1 MKKYLAIGVICL
13 AALFS
18 LRASLITDIKSPRLE
33 VLLLGHDSQHHNSEK
48 FAEIIS
54 QEFFKNGINISYTT
68 DVNDLNAE
76 NLSKY
81 DALMIY
87 SNHDQITAA
96 QEKAL
101 LDYVKSGKGFI
112 PVHCASFCFQNSAA
126 YIDMV
131 GGQFKT
137 HKTGDFSAT
146 IVDAQHP
153 VMEGITSFSTWDET
167 YVHDKVAKDI
177 HVLTERVE
185 GDHHEPYTW
194 VKNYGKGKV
203 FYTAYGHD
211 ERTWKNPS
219 FLKLLENGVL
229 WAVND
234 EAKKQWEKLPKP
246 APEYS
251 DAKLPNYEKRPGGFK
266 LQAALNPTESQL
278 MTQVPVD
285 FKLEMFA
292 SEPDILKPIAMAWDE
307 RGRLWIVETV
317 DYPNTVRDV
326 KGEGHDRIKICEDTD
341 GDGKADKFTVFADK
355 LNIPTGIV
363 FAKGGVIVA
372 QAPDFIFL
380 KDTNGDDKAD
390 IRETIISGWGTFD
403 THAGPSSLHYGFDNK
418 IWGTVGYSGYNG
430 KVGGKAIKF
439 SQGAFRFD
447 GAGKNLEYLGG
458 TSNNTWG
465 LGFSENNDVFLSTA
479 NNTHSA
485 FLGIPSPY
493 LDKIGVPVNQAIDKI
508 DGHYAM
514 HVVTKN
520 LRQVDVFNGF
530 TSAAGHNL
538 YTARN
543 FPKTYWN
550 RIAFVNEP
558 TGRVVHQAILEP
570 SGSGFKEK
578 DGWNL
583 VASADEW
590 FGPVQTEVGP
600 DGAVWVLD
608 WYNFIIQHNPTP
620 PGFETGKGNAYV
632 NPLRDR
638 VHGRIYKV
646 VYNKAKPSAIKSL
659 DKSDP
664 KSLLKGLQSDNLF
677 WRMTAQ
683 RLIVEK
689 GDKTL
694 VPDLYKII
702 SNQEVDELGINAPA
716 IHALWT
722 LHGLGMYSTT
732 EAFQVAVHALHHP
745 SAGVR
750 KAALQVLPNT
760 AAALVA
766 IQGTGLLKDKNLNTR
781 LAAFLKLADLPVS
794 PSVANDLLAAQ
805 KDSVNTGD
813 RWIKEALKIAVSKQ
827 VKNTV
832 ESTKAPATKP
842 AVKTKADQVITIK
855 PIVNAMKFDKKTFTV
870 KAGTTVELVFDN
882 IDFMQH
888 NLLILK
894 KGSMNKVGA
903 AADKLAQNPKG
914 AEMQYVPKMPE
925 VLFYTPLVNPEA
937 KFRLRFKVPD
947 AVGDYPYI
955 CSFPG
960 HWRIMNGVMKV
971 TK

>member
-1 MKKYLAIGVICL
+1 MKKYLAIGFICL
-13 AALFS
+13 SALFS
-18 LRASLITDIKSPRLE
+18 LRAGLIKDTKSPRLE
-33 VLLLGHDSQHHNSEK
+33 ILLLGHESKHHDSEK

-68 DVNDLNAE
+68 DPNDLNTE

-81 DALMIY
+81 DGLMIY

-96 QEKAL
+96 QENAL

-146 IVDAQHP
+146 IVDSEHP
-153 VMEGITSFSTWDET
+153 IMKGITSFTTWDET
-167 YVHDKVAKDI
+167 YVHEKVAKDI

-185 GDHHEPYTW
+185 GDHHEAYTW

-229 WAVND
+229 WAVNE
-234 EAKKQWEKLPKP
+234 EAKKKWESLPKP
-246 APEYS
+246 APAYT
-251 DAKLPNYEKRPGGFK
+251 DADLPNYEKRPGGFK
-266 LQAALNPTESQL
+266 LQAALSPAASQL

-285 FKLEMFA
+285 FRIELFA
-292 SEPDILKPIAMAWDE
+292 AEPDIVKPIAMAWDE

-326 KGEGHDRIKICEDTD
+326 KGEGKDRIKICEDID

-363 FAKGGVIVA
+363 FANGGIIVA
-372 QAPDFIFL
+372 QAPDIIFL
-380 KDTNGDDKAD
+380 KDTDGDDKAD

-430 KVGGKAIKF
+430 TIAGKVTKF
-439 SQGAFRFD
+439 GQGAFRFNGD
-447 GAGKNLEYLGG
+447 GKNLEYLGG

-493 LDKIGVPVNQAIDKI
+493 LNKIGLPANQAIDKI

-543 FPKTYWN
+543 FPKAYWN

-590 FGPVQTEVGP
+590 FGPVQSEVGP

-620 PGFETGKGNAYV
+620 PGFENGKGNAYV

-638 VHGRIYKV
+638 IHGRVYKV

-659 DKSDP
+659 DKNDP
-664 KSLLKGLQSDNLF
+664 KSLLEGLQSDNLF

-694 VPDLYKII
+694 ASELYKLVKDTK
-702 SNQEVDELGINAPA
+702 VDELGINAAA

-722 LHGLGMYSTT
+722 LHGLNMCATAEG
-732 EAFQVAVHALHHP
+732 FQVAVHALHHP

-750 KAALQVLPNT
+750 KAALQVLPDNSAT
-760 AAALVA
+760 IAAIAGA
-766 IQGTGLLKDKNLNTR
+766 GLIKDRNLNTR
-781 LAAFLKLADLPVS
+781 LAAILRFSDLPLS
-794 PSVANDLLAAQ
+794 PSLTNDLVTAQ
-805 KDSVNTGD
+805 KDSVNNGD
-813 RWIKEALKIAVSKQ
+813 RWIKVALQIAISKHLTKNVAP
-827 VKNTV
+827 VKK
-832 ESTKAPATKP
+832 STAKP
-842 AVKTKADQVITIK
+842 AVKAKADQVIIIK

-870 KAGTTVELVFDN
+870 KAGTTVDLVFSN

-894 KGSMNKVGA
+894 KGSMDKVGA
-903 AADKLAQNPKG
+903 AADKMAQDPKG
-914 AEMQYVPKMPE
+914 AAMQYVPKMPE

-937 KFRLRFKVPD
+937 KFTLRFKVPD
-947 AVGDYPYI
+947 VVGEYPYI

-971 TK
+971 IK